1 MCGEFDKRARE
12 RSLGVWASLHRWL
25 LAIGILGVTDF
36 MQPVAS
42 GTGPGM
48 KRSEILPDDWR
59 RYSRTL
65 LGSNCSSVMSTTAF
79 LVEYAKSEE

>member
-48 KRSEILPDDWR
+48 KRSEI
-59 RYSRTL
+59 
-65 LGSNCSSVMSTTAF
+65 
-79 LVEYAKSEE
+79 